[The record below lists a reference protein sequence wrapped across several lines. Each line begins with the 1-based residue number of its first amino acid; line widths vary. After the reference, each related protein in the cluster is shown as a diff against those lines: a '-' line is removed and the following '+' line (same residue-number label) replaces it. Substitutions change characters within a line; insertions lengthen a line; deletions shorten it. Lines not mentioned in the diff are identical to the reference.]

1 MGPGQVAWFARG
13 HMISE
18 LQRQIPTLNSEIQL
32 LTHARCHAQL
42 KKSAFTEIAG
52 YQLKHNSRKPVLSS
66 TNPNPMAPAMGKV
79 GPESKE
85 FWENLVRRAI
95 SRAESVNPQNQS
107 HLSVS

>member
-1 MGPGQVAWFARG
+1 
-13 HMISE
+13 MISE

-32 LTHARCHAQL
+32 LTHARCHTQL
-42 KKSAFTEIAG
+42 KKSAFMEIAG

-66 TNPNPMAPAMGKV
+66 ANPSPMAPAMGKV
-79 GPESKE
+79 GPEGKE